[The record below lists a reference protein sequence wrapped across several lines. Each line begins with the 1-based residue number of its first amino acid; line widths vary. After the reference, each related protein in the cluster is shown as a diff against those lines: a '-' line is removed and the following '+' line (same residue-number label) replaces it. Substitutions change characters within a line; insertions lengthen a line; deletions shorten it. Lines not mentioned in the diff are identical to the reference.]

1 MDFKDYYEILGVS
14 PETPTDQIKR
24 AYRKLARQYHPDV
37 SKLPDSEKRFKE
49 INEAWEVL
57 QDPKKRKQ
65 YDQLRARGW
74 QPEGHGFN
82 PPPEGAYPQE
92 GAEYFY
98 GQDAAGNDFSDFFNA
113 IFRERAQRSAGDQHR
128 HFRSKGQ
135 DLNAKIQIP
144 LVTAY
149 TGGVQSVQLQ
159 IPTPLP
165 NGRMEMQTKTLQIKI
180 PAGVKQGSKIRL
192 KGQGGQGIG
201 NAPAADLYIEIEI
214 EDHPHFVLQD
224 KNIELKL
231 PVTPW
236 EAALG
241 ATITVPTLG
250 GSVTLKI
257 PANAQSGQKLRLKG
271 RGLPGSPLGDQ
282 YVTLQIITPKAE
294 TDEAKALY
302 QQMAKTMPFNP
313 REKLGV

>member
-14 PETPTDQIKR
+14 PETPTDDIKR

-37 SKLPDSEKRFKE
+37 SKLPDAEKRFKE

-82 PPPEGAYPQE
+82 PPPEGMYSE
-92 GAEYFY
+92 DGAEYY
-98 GQDAAGNDFSDFFNA
+98 TTSGSASDFSDFFNS
-113 IFRERAQRSAGDQHR
+113 IFGERMHQRRSQQS

-144 LVTAY
+144 LSLAY
-149 TGGVQSVQLQ
+149 TGGVQSIQLE
-159 IPTPLP
+159 IPTLTPD
-165 NGRMEMQTKTLQIKI
+165 GHVERQMKTLQIKI

-192 KGQGGQGIG
+192 KGQGAAGVG
-201 NAPAADLYIEIEI
+201 NAPAGDLYIEIDI
-214 EDHPHFVLQD
+214 EDHPHFSLQD

-241 ATITVPTLG
+241 ATVTVPTLG
-250 GSVTLKI
+250 GSVSLKI
-257 PANAQSGQKLRLKG
+257 PPNAQTGQKMRLKG
-271 RGLPGSPLGDQ
+271 RGLPGEPQGDQ
-282 YVTLQIITPKAE
+282 FVTLQIITPKAE
-294 TDEAKALY
+294 TNQAKEFY
-302 QQMAKTMPFNP
+302 QEMAKTMPFNP